1 MRTCMFGRGACL
13 EQQRGVQPG
22 RECGVESVMHT
33 CTEGGRGWRDGV
45 GIPEC
50 VAMWALA
57 RRGRKWTLPKRKK
70 ADIWD
75 R

>member
-1 MRTCMFGRGACL
+1 MEQRYLWYAD
-13 EQQRGVQPG
+13 EQQWRVQPG
-22 RECGVESVMHT
+22 RECGGESVMQT

-57 RRGRKWTLPKRKK
+57 EEEES
-70 ADIWD
+70 
-75 R
+75 